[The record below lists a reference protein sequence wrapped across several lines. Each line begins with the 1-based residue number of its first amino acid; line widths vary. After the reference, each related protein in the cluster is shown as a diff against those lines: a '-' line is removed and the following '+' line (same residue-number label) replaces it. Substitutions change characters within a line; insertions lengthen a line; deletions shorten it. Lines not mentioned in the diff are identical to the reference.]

1 MTATLSPGNASAA
14 PAIAKPRKKSR
25 SLTWWV
31 IGGIVLLL
39 VLVGL
44 AMAKGGANK
53 AGVAVTTDV
62 AVRKAIIQTVTATGK
77 VQPEVEVK
85 ITPEV
90 FGEIISLPYRE
101 GASIKK
107 GQEIVKIKPDF
118 YQAQVDQQTAA
129 VAAARAAAVNSQV
142 QLEKAETDLK
152 KYQDLYDRKLVSEF
166 DYVTY
171 KTNFDAAKAN
181 RASALAQVD
190 EAEGFLKQSKD
201 SLSKTSIYSP
211 MDGTVSSRSSEV
223 GERVQSGAEFPGTEI
238 MRVADLSKMEV
249 RVKVNEND
257 IVNVRVGN
265 AVAISIDAYP
275 DRKFSGVVREIAAS
289 ADNNGASGSGASAQA
304 QGTVSDEVTNF
315 IVKIRVSDK
324 DATLRPGM
332 SATADIKTQ
341 TVDNAV
347 AIPIQ
352 SVTVRAAGGM
362 TAEQMAQPKRPRSC
376 RSTPATISMSPTRRA
391 TPSATRRSSFAWFL
405 SARAK
410 RCGCSRGDGDR
421 RQHMIEIK
429 SGVKAGDE
437 VVSGTYAAISRI
449 LKDGSK
455 IRIEKPKKT
464 SPKTNRPCHEQ
475 HGARWGPP
483 GPAGRPPGHRHRTG
497 DQALSRWA
505 RRRSTPCAGFRSRSA
520 ATNTWPSWAPRA
532 RASPP

>member
-14 PAIAKPRKKSR
+14 SAVAKPRKKSR
-25 SLTWWV
+25 SLKWWV
-31 IGGIVLLL
+31 IGGIVLFL
-39 VLVGL
+39 VLVAL
-44 AMAKGGANK
+44 AMAKGAGNK
-53 AGVAVTTDV
+53 VGVGVTTDV
-62 AVRKAIIQTVTATGK
+62 AVRKSIIQTVTATGK

-142 QLEKAETDLK
+142 QLEKAETDLT
-152 KYQDLYDRKLVSEF
+152 KYQDLYDRKLISEF

-171 KTNFDAAKAN
+171 KTNYDAAKAN

-190 EAEGFLKQSKD
+190 EAEGFLKQAKD

-257 IVNVRVGN
+257 IVNVKVGD

-275 DRKFSGVVREIAAS
+275 DRKFSGYVREIAAS
-289 ADNNGASGSGASAQA
+289 ADNNGASGSGSTAQA
-304 QGTVSDEVTNF
+304 QGSVSDEVTNF
-315 IVKIRVSDK
+315 IVKIRISDK

-341 TVDNAV
+341 TVENAV

-362 TAEQMAQPKRPRSC
+362 TAEQIAQKKAKELHERSGNDLDV
-376 RSTPATISMSPTRRA
+376 ADDKID
-391 TPSATRRSSFAWFL
+391 
-405 SARAK
+405 AK
-410 RCGCSRGDGDR
+410 RDQEKLLRVVFVRAGDKVRMQTVETGIADNT
-421 RQHMIEIK
+421 MIEIK
-429 SGVKAGDE
+429 SGIKPGDE
-437 VVSGTYAAISRI
+437 VVSGTYAAISRL

-455 IRIEKPKKT
+455 IHIEKPKTDIAENK
-464 SPKTNRPCHEQ
+464 
-475 HGARWGPP
+475 
-483 GPAGRPPGHRHRTG
+483 
-497 DQALSRWA
+497 
-505 RRRSTPCAGFRSRSA
+505 
-520 ATNTWPSWAPRA
+520 
-532 RASPP
+532 